1 MRNEINNRSQYKKLQ
16 APFYAR
22 KYAATKVA
30 IKND

>member
-22 KYAATKVA
+22 NAATKVA